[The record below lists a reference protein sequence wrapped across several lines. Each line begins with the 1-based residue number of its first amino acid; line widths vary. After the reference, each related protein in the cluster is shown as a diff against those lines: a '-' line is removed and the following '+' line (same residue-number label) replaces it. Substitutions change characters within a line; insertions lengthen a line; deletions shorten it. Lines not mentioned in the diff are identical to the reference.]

1 MKYISNNKNT
11 YCSVLIVLSSTS
23 NEVIIYNCIDI
34 LERMISTAKIFSK
47 DQLKST
53 ESDSY

>member
-11 YCSVLIVLSSTS
+11 YCSVLIVLSTS